1 MIYVGLLRGINVGGN
16 NKVEMARLKVT
27 FEELGHINVKTY
39 INSGNV
45 IFQSDI
51 TDLRALTQKIEAA
64 IQKDFKLSIRVVLRN
79 LKQIQDTAK
88 AIPDSWQNNQEMK
101 CDVMFLWDEID
112 NKNVLKEL
120 TIKPDCDEVKYIPGA
135 IIWRV
140 DKANVNKSGLLKI
153 VGTPFYKQVTIRN
166 SNTVRKLLTLMQG

>member
-1 MIYVGLLRGINVGGN
+1 MIYVALLRGINVGGS

-51 TDLRALTQKIEAA
+51 TDFKALTQKIEAA
-64 IQKDFKLSIRVVLRN
+64 IQKDFNLSIRIVLRS
-79 LKQIQDTAK
+79 LDQVQATVK
-88 AIPDSWQNNQEMK
+88 AMPDSWQNNQEMK
-101 CDVMFLWDEID
+101 CDVMFLWAEVD
-112 NKNVLKEL
+112 NKNVLKDL
-120 TIKPDCDEVKYIPGA
+120 TIKLDHDEVKYIPGS

-166 SNTVRKLLTLMQG
+166 SNTVRKLLALMQG